1 MAILSISI
9 PTYNRVEQLKELVE
23 SILFIDTPDIE
34 VVVTLKVFTTNYS
47 SIFYKQ

>member
-23 SILFIDTPDIE
+23 SILFLVD
-34 VVVTLKVFTTNYS
+34 VVSYPCYQLELADRERTF
-47 SIFYKQ
+47 